1 MNTLLIEDER
11 LAASHL
17 QNLLRKHPDVQV
29 VAVIPSVAAGS
40 EWLRSNPAPDLIF
53 ADIQLEDGLSFE
65 IFDAVPVR
73 APLIFT
79 TSFNEYAL
87 KAFELLS
94 VDYLLKPIQ
103 AKDLARA
110 LEKHAY
116 WLPQAPVSQH
126 QPDGEAQ
133 LLKMQQLLAQ
143 FAPAQP
149 SYRQR
154 FLLTA
159 GEQLLPVAVEEIA
172 YFYTLNEVVYLVRHD
187 GRKFTLELNLEKLES
202 LLDPTKFFRLNRQ
215 YLASL
220 QAIGRIHNHFLGKL
234 KLELLPPRPDEV
246 LVSRERTPLFKRWL
260 E

>member
-1 MNTLLIEDER
+1 MTTLLIEDER
-11 LAASHL
+11 LAATHL
-17 QNLLRKHPDVQV
+17 QNLLRKHPAVQV
-29 VAVIPSVAAGS
+29 VAVVPSVAAGT
-40 EWLRSNPAPDLIF
+40 EWLRSHPAPDLIF

-87 KAFELLS
+87 KAFQLLS

-110 LEKHAY
+110 LEKYAY
-116 WLPQAPVSQH
+116 WLPQAPGP
-126 QPDGEAQ
+126 QPDSEAQ

-143 FAPAQP
+143 FAPTQP

-159 GEQLLPVAVEEIA
+159 GEQLLPVAVEDIA

-187 GRKFTLELNLEKLES
+187 GRKFTLEYNLEKLES
-202 LLDPTKFFRLNRQ
+202 LLDPAKFFRLNRQ

-220 QAIGRIHNHFLGKL
+220 KAIDKIHTHFL
-234 KLELLPPRPDEV
+234 R
-246 LVSRERTPLFKRWL
+246 
-260 E
+260 

>member
-1 MNTLLIEDER
+1 MTTLLIEDER
-11 LAASHL
+11 LAVTHL
-17 QNLLRKHPDVQV
+17 QNLLRKHPAVQV
-29 VAVIPSVAAGS
+29 VAVVSSVAAGT
-40 EWLRSNPAPDLIF
+40 EWLRQHPAPDLIF

-65 IFDAVPVR
+65 IFEAVPVR

-87 KAFELLS
+87 KAFQLLS

-116 WLPQAPVSQH
+116 WLAQAPVP
-126 QPDGEAQ
+126 QPAGEAQ
-133 LLKMQQLLAQ
+133 WLKMQQLLTQ
-143 FAPAQP
+143 LAPAPP

-154 FLLTA
+154 FLITA

-172 YFYTLNEVVYLVRHD
+172 YFYTLHEVVYLVRHD
-187 GRKFTLELNLEKLES
+187 GRKFPLEHNLEKLES
-202 LLDPTKFFRLNRQ
+202 LLDPAKFFRLNRQ

-220 QAIGRIHNHFLGKL
+220 KAIDKIHSHFLGKL

-246 LVSRERTPLFKRWL
+246 LVSRERAPLFKRWL

>member
-1 MNTLLIEDER
+1 MNTLLIEDEH
-11 LAASHL
+11 LAATHL
-17 QNLLRKHPDVQV
+17 QNLLRKHPDVHV
-29 VAVIPSVAAGS
+29 VAVVPSVAAGV
-40 EWLRSNPAPDLIF
+40 EWLRSYPAPDLIF
-53 ADIQLEDGLSFE
+53 SDIQLEDGLSFE

-87 KAFELLS
+87 KAFQLLS

-116 WLPQAPVSQH
+116 WLTQAPAPA

-187 GRKFTLELNLEKLES
+187 GRKFPLEHNLEKLES
-202 LLDPTKFFRLNRQ
+202 LLDPAKFFRLNRQ

-220 QAIGRIHNHFLGKL
+220 KAIDKIHSHFLGKL
-234 KLELLPPRPDEV
+234 KLELLPSRSDEV
-246 LVSRERTPLFKRWL
+246 LVSRDRAPLFKRWL